1 MIMNKLK
8 LFKYVF
14 LYHIMEVLQPSNIPY
29 FTEKKAPQPLKD
41 FSKISEKKNKKPHRP
56 SKKKKNRCAFEGCR
70 KKLKLTDMDCKCKNR
85 FCSLHRLPETHNCS
99 WDPKSE
105 NEMNIYKEKSGLNQ
119 VSAFAKMER
128 I

>member
-14 LYHIMEVLQPSNIPY
+14 LYHIMEILQPSNIPY